1 MFVIKKGMVIRV
13 NYFWKNDL
21 VELKMLDDDRKV
33 FLEKSLYDFETRKY
47 IEKGIP
53 FPVIKDTADKMIEQ
67 ARVACKE
74 GEELWF
80 SILNPK
86 DEMVGYAVANCFDER
101 MGNVQMYIV
110 IFEEYR
116 RKHYARNA
124 AKILMDYL
132 FLERRFHRVG
142 CCLLENN
149 FGAEQFVKQM
159 GFTLE
164 AFRSEMF
171 YTQGKYLGES
181 YYSLLSNEYESGQK
195 EDDRYERK
203 EYHSYKV
210 YDCNLGE
217 HQKNTEYVSI
227 HKERKYFWEY
237 AGICLRD
244 MRQEDYLKMHEM
256 VYDTDAC
263 VLFDSDVKLPYVEEE
278 LSESEKSHLQFGGNN
293 DRIEFAITD
302 EDGNFV
308 GNINLCGIDNKNGK
322 FSYSI
327 YVLCEHRGKKY
338 AQKALHLLL
347 YYAFEELRMHKLIT
361 CVNMGNGP
369 SAGMMRN
376 VGCVVEGVLRDNMF
390 YHGKYVDTV
399 VMGLTEEEY
408 REKCEIRKAKK

>member
-1 MFVIKKGMVIRV
+1 MN

-21 VELKMLDDDRKV
+21 VELKLLDDDIEV
-33 FLEKSLYDFETRKY
+33 YLEKSLYDCETRKLL
-47 IEKGIP
+47 EKGIP
-53 FPVIKDTADKMIEQ
+53 FPVMKDTAAKMIQQ
-67 ARVACKE
+67 AKSAYKE

-86 DEMVGYAVANCFDER
+86 NEMVGYAVANCFDER

-110 IFEEYR
+110 IFEEHR

-132 FLERRFHRVG
+132 FLERHFHRIG
-142 CCLLENN
+142 CCMIENN
-149 FGAEQFVKQM
+149 PDAEQFAKRM

-195 EDDRYERK
+195 ENDRYERK
-203 EYHSYKV
+203 EYHSYQV

-217 HQKNTEYVSI
+217 HQGNIEYASI
-227 HKERKYFWEY
+227 CNERKYFWEY
-237 AGICLRD
+237 DGICLRD
-244 MRQEDYLKMHEM
+244 MRHEDYLKMHEM

-263 VLFDSDVKLPYVEEE
+263 VLFDSDVKLPYIEKE
-278 LSESEKSHLQFGGNN
+278 LSESEKSHLQFGGSG

-302 EDGNFV
+302 KEGNFV
-308 GNINLCGIDNKNGK
+308 GNINLCGIDSKNGK
-322 FSYSI
+322 FSYSV
-327 YVLCEHRGKKY
+327 YVLREHRGKRY

-376 VGCVVEGVLRDNMF
+376 AGCVVEGVLRDNMF
-390 YHGKYVDTV
+390 YHGKYIDTV
-399 VMGLTEEEY
+399 VMGLTEEEF
-408 REKCEIRKAKK
+408 REKMWNRNR